1 MSVDQLALVPALK
14 VVLPLAEKKILN
26 VAIPNISDS
35 GSVYSLDIT
44 ELAIKDVVGLNTDN
58 IKVMFVNN

>member
-1 MSVDQLALVPALK
+1 VSVDQLALVPALK

-26 VAIPNISDS
+26 VAIPDISDS

>member
-1 MSVDQLALVPALK
+1 VSVDQLALVPALE
-14 VVLPLAEKKILN
+14 VVKGLAEKKILN
-26 VAIPNISDS
+26 VVIPDISDS

-44 ELAIKDVVGLNTDN
+44 ELAIKHVVGLDTDN

>member
-26 VAIPNISDS
+26 VAIPDISDS